1 MWMVVLTFMISGV
14 VEFEVQGMAVSAF
27 QSTIIKRAILPN
39 DRILR
44 SLEECQE
51 WIKLNEH
58 TWAASEPVSVVCE
71 EMDGEG
77 V

>member
-14 VEFEVQGMAVSAF
+14 VEFEVQGMVVSAF

-44 SLEECQE
+44 SLEECE
-51 WIKLNEH
+51 AWVKNNEK
-58 TWAASEPVSVVCE
+58 TWAASEPISAVCE